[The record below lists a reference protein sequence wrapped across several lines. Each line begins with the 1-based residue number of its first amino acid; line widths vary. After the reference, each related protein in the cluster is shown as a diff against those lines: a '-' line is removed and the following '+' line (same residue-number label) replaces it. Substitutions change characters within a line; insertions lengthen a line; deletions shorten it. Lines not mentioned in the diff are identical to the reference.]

1 MNDFTKALDQLEK
14 ATSQLVNASI
24 ELTERTQKLNQQLQ
38 RLVDIVR
45 RHNQLRYSSVSPN
58 DLEQAERSEIRPR
71 SNDIEILAEVKRLL
85 DGA

>member
-24 ELTERTQKLNQQLQ
+24 ELTERTEKLNRQLQKL
-38 RLVDIVR
+38 VEIVR
-45 RHNQLRYSSVSPN
+45 SHNRLHGSSDSPDTTIQPGGPQVSPPSH
-58 DLEQAERSEIRPR
+58 E
-71 SNDIEILAEVKRLL
+71 IEILAEVKRLL

>member
-38 RLVDIVR
+38 RLVEIVR
-45 RHNQLRYSSVSPN
+45 RHNQLHCSSISPN
-58 DLEQAERSEIRPR
+58 ALEQPDAPQVRPR